1 MPASPTKGKFSA
13 LAVRAFMMRP
23 TRTIISWL
31 NRVQPPQPFPLSDFG
46 RLSQEAKPCDIV
58 LVEGR
63 SRISQVIKAVTQ
75 SPWSHAALYI
85 GRLYDIEDPDA
96 RRLVQ
101 EAAGLPASEQ
111 LVIES
116 LLGRGTLVRPLS
128 TYQQDHLRLCRP
140 HGLSGRDA
148 QQVLAYATAQ
158 IGKAYDMRQVFDL
171 LRFLLPWSLLPRRWR
186 STLFRQHP
194 GEPTKTVCSTLIAEA
209 FGAVQFPILPL
220 VQRDEGDEVKL
231 FRRNPKLCTPSD
243 FDYSP
248 YFQIIKYPFMDF
260 SAHTSYRLLPWSTTA
275 PEMVLA
281 EGYLPSGGAD
291 AGAEEAGA
299 ASPTLSASSSRAAN

>member
-1 MPASPTKGKFSA
+1 
-13 LAVRAFMMRP
+13 MMKP
-23 TRTIISWL
+23 TRMIINWL
-31 NRVQPPQPFPLSDFG
+31 NRAQPPQPFPLSDFG
-46 RLSQEAKPCDIV
+46 RISQEVKPCDIV

-63 SRISQVIKAVTQ
+63 SRSSQVIKAVTQ
-75 SPWSHAALYI
+75 SSWSHAALYV
-85 GRLYDIEDPDA
+85 GRLYDIEDPEA
-96 RRLVQ
+96 RRFVQ
-101 EAAGLPASEQ
+101 EAAQLPASEQ

-128 TYQQDHLRLCRP
+128 TYKQDHLRLCRP
-140 HGLSGRDA
+140 HGLSHWDA
-148 QQVLAYATAQ
+148 QQVLAHAVAQ

-186 STLFRQHP
+186 STLFQQHP
-194 GEPTKTVCSTLIAEA
+194 GEQTKTVCSTLIAEA
-209 FGAVQFPILPL
+209 FGSVQFPILPL
-220 VQRDEGDEVKL
+220 VQRDEGEEVKL

-260 SAHTSYRLLPWSTTA
+260 STHTSYRLLPWSTTA

-281 EGYLPSGGAD
+281 EGYLPSDGANAD
-291 AGAEEAGA
+291 AKEAGSA
-299 ASPTLSASSSRAAN
+299 AQPLEATARSERLA

>member
-1 MPASPTKGKFSA
+1 
-13 LAVRAFMMRP
+13 MRP
-23 TRTIISWL
+23 TRTIIRWL
-31 NRVQPPQPFPLSDFG
+31 NRAQPPQPFPLSDFG
-46 RLSQEAKPCDIV
+46 RISQEVKPCDIV

-75 SPWSHAALYI
+75 SSWSHAALYV
-85 GRLYDIEDPDA
+85 GRLYDIEDPEA

-101 EAAGLPASEQ
+101 EAAQLPASEQ

-128 TYQQDHLRLCRP
+128 TYKQDHLRLCRP
-140 HGLSGRDA
+140 HGLSHRDA
-148 QQVLAYATAQ
+148 QQVLAYAVAQ

-194 GEPTKTVCSTLIAEA
+194 GEQTKTVCSTLIAEA

-220 VQRDEGDEVKL
+220 VQRDEGEEVKL

-260 SAHTSYRLLPWSTTA
+260 STHTSYRLLPWSTTA

-281 EGYLPSGGAD
+281 EGYLPSDGANAD
-291 AGAEEAGA
+291 AKEAGSEA
-299 ASPTLSASSSRAAN
+299 QPLAGGDGQI

>member
-1 MPASPTKGKFSA
+1 
-13 LAVRAFMMRP
+13 MMRP
-23 TRTIISWL
+23 TRTIINWL
-31 NRVQPPQPFPLSDFG
+31 NRARPPQPFPLSDFG
-46 RLSQEAKPCDIV
+46 RISQEVKPCDIV

-63 SRISQVIKAVTQ
+63 SRSSQVIKAVTQ
-75 SPWSHAALYI
+75 SSWSHAALYV
-85 GRLYDIEDPDA
+85 GRLYDIEDPEA
-96 RRLVQ
+96 RRFVQ
-101 EAAGLPASEQ
+101 EAAQLPASEQ

-128 TYQQDHLRLCRP
+128 TYKQDHLRLCRP
-140 HGLSGRDA
+140 HGLSYRDA
-148 QQVLAYATAQ
+148 QQVLAYAVAQ

-186 STLFRQHP
+186 STLFRQRP
-194 GEPTKTVCSTLIAEA
+194 GEQTKTVCSTLIAEA

-220 VQRDEGDEVKL
+220 VQRDEGEEVKL

-260 SAHTSYRLLPWSTTA
+260 STHTSYRLLPWSTTA

-281 EGYLPSGGAD
+281 EGYLPSDGANAD
-291 AGAEEAGA
+291 ANEAGSA
-299 ASPTLSASSSRAAN
+299 AQPLEATARSERLA